1 MEKEKTENAGE
12 TPVVANKEGSPAE
25 NFRVSEWREPRW
37 SVVSFEQL
45 VAGGLTY
52 EEAEQK
58 IIDQLNQGV
67 SGLCIV
73 TDEAAKRI
81 SEKNT

>member
-1 MEKEKTENAGE
+1 MKKEKPGNASE
-12 TPVVANKEGSPAE
+12 TPIIPNEEVSPAE
-25 NFRVSEWREPRW
+25 NIRASEWREPRW

-45 VAGGLTY
+45 VASDLTY
-52 EEAEQK
+52 EEAGQK
-58 IIDQLNQGV
+58 IAEQMNQGV

-81 SEKNT
+81 SRG